1 MAEIIKMPKM
11 SDTMTEGTIAAW
23 LKNVGDAV
31 KSGDILAEVETDKA
45 TMELENYEDGT
56 LLYIG
61 PKAGEAVAVDGVLA
75 IVGKAGEDF
84 AALLAG
90 ASGGA
95 AAAPAPAPASAPAA
109 APAAPVPAPVEA
121 PAPVAAAPVPAPA
134 VTPAPAAAPASANG
148 KKATVVRMPKMSDT
162 MTEGTIAAWLK
173 NVGDAVKSGDILAEV
188 ETDKATMELENYED
202 GTLLYTGPKAG
213 EAVAVDGILAIIGE
227 EGADIQALLG
237 GQSGD
242 AQAPAQVPAPAETPA
257 PAEEA
262 KPAAPAAAPAQPAVT
277 GSPAPVSAN
286 TGRILASPLAKS
298 IAKEKG
304 INLAQVV
311 GSGDNGRIVQRDV
324 EQFQS
329 AAVPAA
335 AAATAPASAPAPAV
349 PTMPTVA
356 PAAPVPAPGAA
367 VAPGAPTPPAAA
379 SAPQAG
385 TYTDTPVSQMRKVIA
400 KRLSESLFTAPHF
413 YLTMEINMDKAIE
426 ARVRLNE
433 LSPVKLSFNDLVLKA
448 SALALRQHPAVNS
461 SWLGDKIRQNHVIN
475 IGVAVAVDE
484 GLLVPV
490 IRNADQKGLSQ
501 IATEVKELA
510 GKAKTKKLQPAEWEG
525 STFTISNL
533 GMFGIDEFTA
543 IINPPDACILA
554 VGGIKQTSIVK
565 DGQIVVGNL
574 MKVTLS
580 CDHRVVDGAT
590 GAAFLQTL
598 KGLLEDPMRMLI

>member
-11 SDTMTEGTIAAW
+11 SDTMTEGVIAAW
-23 LKNVGDAV
+23 LKKVGDKV

-61 PKAGEAVAVDGVLA
+61 PKEKDAVPVDGILA
-75 IVGKAGEDF
+75 IVGKEGEDISG
-84 AALLAG
+84 LLNG
-90 ASGGA
+90 QSGGA
-95 AAAPAPAPASAPAA
+95 APAAPAPAA
-109 APAAPVPAPVEA
+109 APAPKAPEPAPA
-121 PAPVAAAPVPAPA
+121 PAPVAAAPA
-134 VTPAPAAAPASANG
+134 APAAPANG

-173 NVGDAVKSGDILAEV
+173 NVGDKVKSGDVLAEV

-237 GQSGD
+237 GGS
-242 AQAPAQVPAPAETPA
+242 APAAAPAPAA
-257 PAEEA
+257 AAAEA
-262 KPAAPAAAPAQPAVT
+262 PAAPAAAPVQPA
-277 GSPAPVSAN
+277 AAAN
-286 TGRILASPLAKS
+286 NGRILASPLAKS

-304 INLAQVV
+304 INLSQVV

-324 EQFQS
+324 ENFQPG
-329 AAVPAA
+329 AAAPAA
-335 AAATAPASAPAPAV
+335 QT
-349 PTMPTVA
+349 A
-356 PAAPVPAPGAA
+356 PAAPVAQ
-367 VAPGAPTPPAAA
+367 VAA
-379 SAPQAG
+379 SAPQATAPAAAPAPTASAPASTD

-413 YLTMEINMDKAIE
+413 YLTMEINMDKAME
-426 ARVRLNE
+426 ARVKLNE
-433 LSPVKLSFNDLVLKA
+433 LSPVKLSFNDLVLK
-448 SALALRQHPAVNS
+448 SAAIALRSHPAVNS
-461 SWLGDKIRQNHVIN
+461 SWLGDRIRQNKVIN
-475 IGVAVAVDE
+475 VGVAVAVDE

-490 IRNADQKGLSQ
+490 IRNADQKGLAA

-510 GKAKTKKLQPAEWEG
+510 GKAKSKKLQPSEWEG

-554 VGGIKQTSIVK
+554 VGGIKQTAIVK
-565 DGQIVVGNL
+565 DGVLAIGNI

-598 KGLLEDPMRMLI
+598 KSLLEDPMRLMI